1 MNVND
6 ENENFNW
13 ERAAFVAV
21 ARQLEAVTRIYLSG
35 NKPIVDW
42 TRAALQGA
50 YDQATVEEV
59 AAGSLIPMAYE

>member
-1 MNVND
+1 MDLND
-6 ENENFNW
+6 ENEGFNW

-35 NKPIVDW
+35 NKPMVDW
-42 TRAALQGA
+42 TRTVLQAA